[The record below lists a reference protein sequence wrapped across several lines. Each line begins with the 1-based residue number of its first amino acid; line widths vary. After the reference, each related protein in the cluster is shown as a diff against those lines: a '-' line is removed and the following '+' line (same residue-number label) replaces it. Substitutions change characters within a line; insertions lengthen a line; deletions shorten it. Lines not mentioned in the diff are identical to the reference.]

1 MTIMTREFPPNI
13 YGGAGVHVDYLSACL
28 AELMPVEVRCFDRR
42 EGPQGPFPVTGFEPW
57 LEMARG
63 SDPKLRKVLDPLSV
77 DLAMVKQPISSDV
90 IHCHTWYTFFAGY
103 LGKMLYGT
111 KLVTTIHSMEPLR
124 PWKAEQLGRGYQVS
138 SWMERVGI
146 ENSDQIIAV
155 SQGMRED
162 VIEHFN
168 VDPRRVAV
176 IHNGI
181 DLAGYRRVDDSAV
194 LDMYNIRRPYVL
206 FVGRV
211 SRQKGILNL
220 LDAVGSLNPGVTIVM
235 CAGSPDTP
243 EVEQE
248 VASRVSQMDNVVWI
262 NKMLP
267 KEQVISLYSNAAVFA
282 CPSVYEPFGIINL
295 EAMACETPVVAS
307 KVGGIPEVVVHEHTG
322 LLVEPGDP
330 QALAE
335 AINTIL
341 DAPEMA
347 RRMGRAGRT
356 RVEQHFSWDAIARQ
370 TKQLYESVVSE

>member
-1 MTIMTREFPPNI
+1 
-13 YGGAGVHVDYLSACL
+13 
-28 AELMPVEVRCFDRR
+28 
-42 EGPQGPFPVTGFEPW
+42 
-57 LEMARG
+57 
-63 SDPKLRKVLDPLSV
+63 
-77 DLAMVKQPISSDV
+77 
-90 IHCHTWYTFFAGY
+90 
-103 LGKMLYGT
+103 
-111 KLVTTIHSMEPLR
+111 
-124 PWKAEQLGRGYQVS
+124 
-138 SWMERVGI
+138 MERVGI